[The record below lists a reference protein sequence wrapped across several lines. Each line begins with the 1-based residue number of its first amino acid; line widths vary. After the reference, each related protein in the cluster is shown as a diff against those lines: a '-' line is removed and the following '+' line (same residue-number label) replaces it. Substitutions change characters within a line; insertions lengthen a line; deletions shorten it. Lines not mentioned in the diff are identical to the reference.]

1 MGTCPV
7 CNSSYKHLGKHFALS
22 ACGYPEI
29 DSETLEI
36 IEGLLLGD
44 GNISEPNSGN
54 CVFRVSMIN
63 REFLE
68 WLDTKLGWLST
79 GIKLAKTAEQSSD
92 NGLVENGNPDNYS
105 DVWRLNTVAH
115 PKFNKFRD
123 WYDSGEK
130 RYPENLKLTP
140 RKLEMWYISDGHLN
154 STSVS
159 PRADIRVWNE
169 RDRPE
174 IVQKIVDTSGID
186 GYRFDPNEGRLYFNK
201 HSTEDLL
208 DYIDNITTGFEY
220 KYE

>member
-1 MGTCPV
+1 MGICPV
-7 CNSSYKHLGKHFALS
+7 CDSSYKHLGKHFALS
-22 ACGYPEI
+22 ECGYPEI
-29 DSETLEI
+29 DSEILEI

-44 GNISEPNSGN
+44 GNISKPNSGN

-68 WLDTKLGWLST
+68 WLNAKLGWLST
-79 GIKLAKTAEQSSD
+79 GIKLSKTAEQSSN

-115 PKFNKFRD
+115 PKFNEYRD

-130 RYPENLKLTP
+130 RYPENLELTP
-140 RKLEMWYISDGHLN
+140 QKLEMWYISDGHLN
-154 STSVS
+154 TSSVS

-174 IVQKIVDTSGID
+174 VVRGIIDTTGI
-186 GYRFDPNEGRLYFNK
+186 GEYRFEPSEGRLYFNK
-201 HSTEDLL
+201 DSTKELL
-208 DYIDNITTGFEY
+208 DYIENTTTGFEY